1 MYYTNA
7 RLYHASKRKRMR
19 RQSGVRTSTTR
30 RMVNLFS
37 PNVTE
42 SHEFFINPAASY
54 FVMKEHWS
62 LDG

>member
-19 RQSGVRTSTTR
+19 RQSGVRMDTAR
-30 RMVNLFS
+30 RVVNLFS
-37 PNVTE
+37 PNVPE
-42 SHEFFINPAASY
+42 SYEFFINPAAY

-62 LDG
+62 MDG

>member
-19 RQSGVRTSTTR
+19 KQHGVRMDTAR
-30 RMVNLFS
+30 RIVNLFS

-42 SHEFFINPAASY
+42 YHEFIINPAAY
-54 FVMKEHWS
+54 FVVKEHWS
-62 LDG
+62 MDG

>member
-19 RQSGVRTSTTR
+19 RQHEARIDTAR

-42 SHEFFINPAASY
+42 SHEFFINPAAY